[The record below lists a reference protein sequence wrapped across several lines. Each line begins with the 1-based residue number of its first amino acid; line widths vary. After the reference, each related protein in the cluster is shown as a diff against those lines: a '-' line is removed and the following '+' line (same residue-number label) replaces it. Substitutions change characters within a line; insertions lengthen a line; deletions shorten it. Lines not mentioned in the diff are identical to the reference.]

1 MLRSLFR
8 FVWLILLAHGVAA
21 AESASVYRCGNAY
34 TNQPDPSLN
43 CQPLKGGNVTV
54 IEGTR
59 LQAVG
64 TGAVATSANT
74 GSSAT
79 TRVDPSDQRQRDAQA
94 HVVLQTELHKALQL
108 QAEVRRE
115 WNNGE
120 PERRADEVRQPP
132 KYQERVAQL
141 RATLQRIDADVA
153 GLQRELSRLSSV
165 SSGAKP

>member
-1 MLRSLFR
+1 M
-8 FVWLILLAHGVAA
+8 VA

-34 TNQPDPSLN
+34 TNLPDPSLN
-43 CQPLKGGNVTV
+43 CQRLKGGNVTV

-59 LQAVG
+59 VLAVG

-74 GSSAT
+74 ASSAT
-79 TRVDPSDQRQRDAQA
+79 SKVDPSDQRQRDAQA
-94 HVVLQTELHKALQL
+94 QVVLQTELQKAQQQ
-108 QAEVRRE
+108 QAALHRE

-120 PERRADEVRQPP
+120 PERRADEFRQPQ

-141 RATLQRIDADVA
+141 RAAVQRTDADVA

-165 SSGAKP
+165 SSGTKP